1 MIVVKFKKNY
11 SKTYNINFNGKVL
24 VKIFYDNNMKLNKI
38 ISYKKSG
45 INIPTKENLLDKIN
59 QFRKENK
66 IKTDDVITVVDMYF
80 ANEFS
85 KEYIGK
91 GILN

>member
-11 SKTYNINFNGKVL
+11 SKTYNIDFNGKVL

-45 INIPTKENLLDKIN
+45 INVPTKENLLDKIN
-59 QFRKENK
+59 QFKKENK
-66 IKTDDVITVVDMYF
+66 IKTDDVITIVDMYF

-91 GILN
+91 GIFD

>member
-11 SKTYNINFNGKVL
+11 SKTYNIDFNGKVL

-66 IKTDDVITVVDMYF
+66 IKTDDVITIVDMYF